1 MPELPEVETIK
12 NTLEQLVLGK
22 TIARVQVDLPRIIR
36 HPAVDEF
43 QQIIE
48 GKSIDAIKRRG
59 KFLLFQLTDN
69 WTIISHLRMEGNYGL
84 FKSDEPV
91 AKHTHVTFQ
100 FTDCTQL
107 RYRDT
112 RQFGTMDL
120 VNTSDVANHK
130 SIANLG
136 IEPFDPNFTEQY
148 LYDQIIKKQKSIKA
162 VLLDQDIIAGI
173 GNIYADEILFRS
185 KVSPMVATN
194 KLTKEDIGN
203 ICKNTKLVLKEAIKV
218 GGSSIKSY
226 VNGLGKMGMF
236 QQQLLVYKQDG
247 KPCVV
252 CGEEIQKT
260 RTAGRGTHYCPN
272 CQK

>member
-12 NTLEQLVLGK
+12 NTLEQLILGK
-22 TIARVQVDLPRIIR
+22 TIELVQVDLPRIIR
-36 HPAVDEF
+36 HPAVEDF

-48 GKSIDAIKRRG
+48 GKRIEAIKRRG
-59 KFLLFQLTDN
+59 KFLLFQLSDN

-91 AKHTHVTFQ
+91 AKHTHVIFY
-100 FTDCTQL
+100 FTDGTQL

-136 IEPFDPNFTEQY
+136 IEPLETNFTEQY
-148 LYDQIIKKQKSIKA
+148 LYDQITKKQKSIKA
-162 VLLDQDIIAGI
+162 VLLDQGIIAGI

-185 KVSPMVATN
+185 KISPMIAAN
-194 KLTKEDIGN
+194 KLSIEDCSN

-218 GGSSIKSY
+218 GGSSVKSY

-236 QQQLLVYKQDG
+236 QQQLLVYKQNG
-247 KPCVV
+247 KPCAV
-252 CGEEIQKT
+252 CGSEIQKT